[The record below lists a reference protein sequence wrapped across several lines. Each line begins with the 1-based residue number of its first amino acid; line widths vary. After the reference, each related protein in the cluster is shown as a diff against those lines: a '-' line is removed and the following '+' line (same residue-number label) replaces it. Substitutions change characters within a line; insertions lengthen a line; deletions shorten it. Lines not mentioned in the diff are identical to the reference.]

1 MKLVKGFV
9 IKTVGGKC
17 VAVATADAAMRFKG
31 MIVLNDTAK
40 FIFNQLMIYDTTAEE
55 ISKKLADDFNITEE
69 EAYPDVVSFIAKITA
84 LNILDNQ

>member
-17 VAVATADAAMRFKG
+17 VAVATGEASSRFKG

-40 FIFNQLMIYDTTAEE
+40 VIFNELMENDTTAEE
-55 ISKKLADDFNITEE
+55 IATKLTDIFDIDAEQAKTDAEAFISKLET
-69 EAYPDVVSFIAKITA
+69 
-84 LNILDNQ
+84 LNIFC

>member
-17 VAVATADAAMRFKG
+17 VAVATGEAASRFKG

-40 FIFNQLMIYDTTAEE
+40 VIFSELMENDTTTDA
-55 ISKKLADDFNITEE
+55 IVCKVTENFDIDNE
-69 EAYPDVVSFIAKITA
+69 QAKTDVEAFIAKLET
-84 LNILDNQ
+84 LNIFC